1 MTPHDAFRRE
11 RDAAIARQGGDAAF
25 ASLSHAWFDHSAAL
39 RYSYNFEWMG
49 VPIIQYPQD
58 MIAMQQI
65 IWATRP
71 EVVVETGVAH
81 GGSLVFYAAMLSLI
95 GGGEVIGVEIAL
107 REHNRAAILAHPMA
121 HAITL
126 VDGSST
132 AEETVAAVRARVAGR
147 RAMVVLDSN
156 HTHAH
161 VLAELRAYASLVP
174 VGGYMVAM
182 DTVIER
188 MPADFFPDR
197 PWSRGDNA
205 ATAVTAFLA
214 EDDRF
219 AVDAAMDARLMIS
232 VAPGGY
238 LRRLR

>member
-1 MTPHDAFRRE
+1 MDPREAFRAERE
-11 RDAAIARQGGDAAF
+11 AAIARQGADQGFAA
-25 ASLSHAWFDHSAAL
+25 LSRAWFDRSAAL

-58 MIAMQQI
+58 IVAMQEV
-65 IWATRP
+65 IWRVKP
-71 EVVVETGVAH
+71 EVIVETGVAH
-81 GGSLVFYAAMLSLI
+81 GGSLVFHASMLALI
-95 GGGEVIGVEIAL
+95 GAGEVIGVEVAL
-107 REHNRAAILAHPMA
+107 RPHNREAILAHPMA
-121 HAITL
+121 SRIRL
-126 VDGSST
+126 VDGSSIDP
-132 AEETVAAVRARVAGR
+132 ATVARVSEMVAGR

-161 VLAELRAYASLVP
+161 VLAELHAYAPLVP
-174 VGGYMVAM
+174 VGSYLVAM

-205 ATAVTAFLA
+205 ATAVAAFLA

-219 AVDAAMDARLMIS
+219 AVDRAIDAKLMVS

-238 LRRLR
+238 LQRVR